1 MHVTFHY
8 HLNNYNITFGTH
20 VMHLKMLV
28 HNRLQ
33 RQSVHLFIEIRRR
46 ATSYEITLVSLSFI
60 HMIYR
65 ACLGYSRIFSHK
77 TSHTSFASFVSMM
90 LETFFIHVEVLR
102 LNYDDYDD
110 GVVASS
116 FGLPKSLDEAP
127 FIVDETNLR
136 QPRLI
141 GWRTF

>member
-1 MHVTFHY
+1 
-8 HLNNYNITFGTH
+8 
-20 VMHLKMLV
+20 
-28 HNRLQ
+28 
-33 RQSVHLFIEIRRR
+33 
-46 ATSYEITLVSLSFI
+46 
-60 HMIYR
+60 
-65 ACLGYSRIFSHK
+65 
-77 TSHTSFASFVSMM
+77 M